1 MHESE
6 ERGNTLTKEES
17 KMAKAKKGD
26 LFTCEV
32 CGLVVAVDE
41 SCDCAVGELI
51 CCDIPMEKGKAKM
64 KKAAKP
70 AKKVFHFKNYYNTAV
85 TSVGELRETFKGQDG
100 GEAEGESGGEAE
112 GESEGETQGKGEE
125 KITGERQ
132 TRASLPARK
141 EESYGAARGDC

>member
-1 MHESE
+1 
-6 ERGNTLTKEES
+6 
-17 KMAKAKKGD
+17 MAKAKKGD

-70 AKKVFHFKNYYNTAV
+70 AKK
-85 TSVGELRETFKGQDG
+85 
-100 GEAEGESGGEAE
+100 
-112 GESEGETQGKGEE
+112 
-125 KITGERQ
+125 
-132 TRASLPARK
+132 
-141 EESYGAARGDC
+141 AAKKPVKKAAPKKKAAKKPVKKAAPKTKAAKPKAKAKAKK

>member
-1 MHESE
+1 MREARE
-6 ERGNTLTKEES
+6 QGNTSAKEEIE
-17 KMAKAKKGD
+17 MAKAKKGD

-70 AKKVFHFKNYYNTAV
+70 AKKAAKKPVKKAAPKKKAAKKPVKKAAPKTKTA
-85 TSVGELRETFKGQDG
+85 KPK
-100 GEAEGESGGEAE
+100 AKA
-112 GESEGETQGKGEE
+112 KA
-125 KITGERQ
+125 K
-132 TRASLPARK
+132 K
-141 EESYGAARGDC
+141 

>member
-1 MHESE
+1 MKLDSALFSNGRLWEKTVRENSLLMRE
-6 ERGNTLTKEES
+6 AREQGNTSVKEEIE
-17 KMAKAKKGD
+17 MAKAKKGD

-70 AKKVFHFKNYYNTAV
+70 AKK
-85 TSVGELRETFKGQDG
+85 
-100 GEAEGESGGEAE
+100 
-112 GESEGETQGKGEE
+112 
-125 KITGERQ
+125 
-132 TRASLPARK
+132 
-141 EESYGAARGDC
+141 AAKKPVKKAAPKKKAAKKPVKKAAPKTKAAKPKAKAKAKK